1 MRETEAFSTPFAQG
15 ESLKSVVPHLTVEP
29 AFDNLD
35 SRRAALKLALKNH
48 VVTALWVWHEPCLYV
63 WVSNKVGC

>member
-48 VVTALWVWHEPCLYV
+48 VVTAL
-63 WVSNKVGC
+63 